1 VPDEQIAE
9 TLIPMAIPDFQST
22 MLPILRLVS
31 DRTEISVAQLT
42 SELAA
47 KFRLSPEEETE
58 MLDSGRQTRWA
69 NRVAWAVSHMYQAGL
84 ISRPSRGYVALTE
97 DGRNLVANPPDRVT
111 LKFLSAYPSYVEFRA
126 RTRKRAAVT
135 DPDGHD
141 TDSQMLSSPTEV
153 LEETFAEYRTA
164 IAQELLARTK
174 QVKPS
179 FFETLVVELL
189 VAMGYGGS
197 FKDAA
202 QAIGKTGDGGID
214 GIIKEDRLGLD
225 FVAVQAK
232 RWDHSVGREV
242 VQAFAGSLMGHGAS
256 KGVLITTSSFT
267 SGANDYAQRISA
279 NKIVLID
286 GEQLAELMLDYGIG
300 VTDVTSYRIQRVDS
314 DYFDGS

>member
-1 VPDEQIAE
+1 
-9 TLIPMAIPDFQST
+9 MAIPDFQTT
-22 MLPILRLVS
+22 MLPILQQVS
-31 DRTEISVAQLT
+31 GQTRVSIAVLT
-42 SELAA
+42 AELAK
-47 KFRLSPEEETE
+47 KFSLTQAEEVE

-69 NRVAWAVSHMYQAGL
+69 NRVAWAVSHLYQAGL
-84 ISRPSRGYVALTE
+84 ISRPERGHVALTDE
-97 DGRNLVANPPDRVT
+97 GRELLMNPPDRVT
-111 LKFLSAYPSYVEFRA
+111 LKFLSSYPSYVEFRS
-126 RTRKRAAVT
+126 RTRKKMSGVVPGGQET
-135 DPDGHD
+135 DA
-141 TDSQMLSSPTEV
+141 QALASPTEV
-153 LEETFAEYRTA
+153 LEETFDQYRA
-164 IAQELLARTK
+164 ALAQDLLARTK
-174 QVKPS
+174 QVNPA

-256 KGVLITTSSFT
+256 KGVLITTSTFT
-267 SGANDYAQRISA
+267 SGAREYAQKLSA

-300 VTDVTSYRIQRVDS
+300 VTDITTYRIQRVDS
-314 DYFDGS
+314 DYFEGT